1 MPTALSL
8 PFLTDDH
15 LSVLHEAEA
24 FATSRLTALARQMEG
39 LGAHTNREVRRVL
52 SETGW
57 LGLLIDTEDGGLNL
71 GHTVKTLVLQAV
83 SRVSPAAGA
92 ILQASILGSAPIAE
106 YGSEEMRR
114 RLLPEIAAGRCWP
127 SIAVTDP
134 ERGSHIL
141 GMEATARPSG
151 GQYIL
156 EGEKVLVGNA
166 AIADVH
172 CVVVRTGKP
181 GGPDSLTA
189 FLVEQDTPGVDVIAA
204 PVNGLRGFSVD
215 TLRLN
220 RVCVPKTSII
230 GELGDGL
237 AVAQLASVVY
247 GRLNLAAVALG
258 IHQRM
263 LDETTQ
269 RVSIRK
275 RREGHLADLP
285 TVRHRVAEMQHNLM
299 TAELAVYH
307 AAHLLDQGKPCDP
320 WLHNAKL
327 TAHRAGAA
335 SSEQAKQLYGGHAA
349 RIGEPIEQLRR
360 DFDLIH
366 APAGPDDLQLIRLA
380 ESVLGPHRPQ
390 WSAEH
395 AARRARRA
403 LHAA

>member
-15 LSVLHEAEA
+15 LSLLNEAEA
-24 FATSRLTALARQMEG
+24 FATSRLTALARQMEEG
-39 LGAHTNREVRRVL
+39 GPHTNRDVRQIL

-71 GHTVKTLVLQAV
+71 GHTAKTLVLQAV

-92 ILQASILGSAPIAE
+92 TLQASILGSAPIAE

-114 RLLPEIAAGRCWP
+114 KLLPEIAAGRCWP

-141 GMEATARPSG
+141 GLEATARPSG

-181 GGPDSLTA
+181 GDRHSLTA
-189 FLVEQDTPGVDVIAA
+189 FLVEQDTPGVDIVPA

-215 TLRLN
+215 TLRLT
-220 RVCVPKTSII
+220 RVCVPETNMI

-237 AVAQLASVVY
+237 DVAQLASVVY

-269 RVSIRK
+269 RVSTRK
-275 RREGHLADLP
+275 RRDGHLADLP
-285 TVRHRVAEMQHNLM
+285 TVRHRVAEMQHHLM
-299 TAELAVYH
+299 TAELAAYH
-307 AAHLLDQGKPCDP
+307 AARLLDQGKACDP

-335 SSEQAKQLYGGHAA
+335 SSEHAKQLYGGHAA

-380 ESVLGPHRPQ
+380 ESVLGPHHPQ

-395 AARRARRA
+395 AVRRARRA
-403 LHAA
+403 PHAA